1 MRKVTTFV
9 AIAALASQIAAPAF
23 AGDMFNRTT
32 ILGTT
37 RTSGAA
43 AMGYFRLPLGQ
54 APGKASAPRFGLM
67 VAGPQTYSAGD
78 VPLALNA
85 PRILDF
91 AFTGRDLSAPFAAS
105 SWRGSLTLGNTVAW
119 VSDRKDLPGGEATH
133 LLESGTSWIV
143 VGAVTVGAVAGAFAL
158 TNRKR

>member
-1 MRKVTTFV
+1 MRKFTTFV
-9 AIAALASQIAAPAF
+9 AIAALTSQLAAPAF
-23 AGDMFNRTT
+23 AGEIFNRTT
-32 ILGTT
+32 VLAGT

-43 AMGYFRLPLGQ
+43 AMGYFRLQLGQ
-54 APGKASAPRFGLM
+54 AAGKTSAPRFGLM
-67 VAGPQTYSAGD
+67 VAGPQTYSAGE

-91 AFTGRDLSAPFAAS
+91 AVTGRDVSAPFAAS
-105 SWRGSLTLGNTVAW
+105 SWRGSFTVGNTLAW
-119 VSDRKDLPGGEATH
+119 VSDRKDLPQGEAPRF
-133 LLESGTSWIV
+133 LESGTSWLI

>member
-9 AIAALASQIAAPAF
+9 AIAALVSQVAAPAF

-32 ILGTT
+32 ILGAT

-54 APGKASAPRFGLM
+54 AAGKTSAPRFGLM

-91 AFTGRDLSAPFAAS
+91 AVTGRDLSTPFASS
-105 SWRGSLTLGNTVAW
+105 SWRGSLTVGNTVAW
-119 VSDRKDLPGGEATH
+119 VSDAKGLPASEAPH

-143 VGAVTVGAVAGAFAL
+143 VGALTAGAVAGAFAL